1 MIENFK
7 KSMIVEFD
15 MSNLDMMHY
24 FLGLEVNQYVD
35 GVFVSQ
41 KKYVEDVLDRF
52 QMKNRNTVSTSMEKG
67 LKLVK
72 EPEGRK
78 VDNTLYKQIVG
89 SLMYLTTTRLDV
101 THVIHGESKKM
112 HLQAAKRIL
121 RYLNGT
127 SDLGILYQMRAAGDL
142 VGYTYSDYA
151 GNLEDRKSTSGYVF
165 MLSSGVISWSSK
177 KQPIVFLSTTEA
189 EYVAATSLY

>member
-1 MIENFK
+1 M
-7 KSMIVEFD
+7 
-15 MSNLDMMHY
+15 
-24 FLGLEVNQYVD
+24 NQYVD

-101 THVIHGESKKM
+101 THVVSLISRFMESPKKCIYK
-112 HLQAAKRIL
+112 LPRESC
-121 RYLNGT
+121 GT
-127 SDLGILYQMRAAGDL
+127 
-142 VGYTYSDYA
+142 
-151 GNLEDRKSTSGYVF
+151 
-165 MLSSGVISWSSK
+165 
-177 KQPIVFLSTTEA
+177 
-189 EYVAATSLY
+189 

>member
-1 MIENFK
+1 MP
-7 KSMIVEFD
+7 MV
-15 MSNLDMMHY
+15 
-24 FLGLEVNQYVD
+24 FLNQYAD
-35 GVFVSQ
+35 GFH
-41 KKYVEDVLDRF
+41 DRF
-52 QMKNRNTVSTSMEKG
+52 QMKNRNTVSTLMEKG

-78 VDNTLYKQIVG
+78 VDNTLYKQSVG
-89 SLMYLTTTRLDV
+89 SLMYLTTTRPDV
-101 THVIHGESKKM
+101 MHVVSLISRFMESPKKM

-151 GNLEDRKSTSGYVF
+151 ENLEDRKSTSGYVF

-177 KQPIVFLSTTEA
+177 KQIKQFG
-189 EYVAATSLY
+189 